1 MLYSLIDQYENLTT
15 VERDTPPTTVGWA
28 YIVQGVHYEGRS
40 IEEAEC
46 VMVRQV
52 EKSTPYRGAL
62 QIAKNL
68 GYHLVSLD
76 KSGNMYIR
84 SGCAV
89 QGPFLGED

>member
-1 MLYSLIDQYENLTT
+1 
-15 VERDTPPTTVGWA
+15 
-28 YIVQGVHYEGRS
+28 
-40 IEEAEC
+40 
-46 VMVRQV
+46 MVRQV

-76 KSGNMYIR
+76 KNGNMYIR